1 MPWVSRLWMTAS
13 ELLWNKYE
21 TPTLRHSCAWW
32 WNISERH
39 SFWGRFLVKI
49 CNLSGAPRTV
59 FSWWF
64 SLRLLPFELSSSCFS
79 IRESVRCSVNVF
91 RMFPFPVTSGFT
103 VYVLLRWAGTSW
115 TITAL
120 DCKCHGTLTVNESHQ
135 LNTAMYERD
144 VFFQICKPIR
154 CTISSSPWLMHM
166 LHSYSV
172 SPASELQCAVCFVFE
187 VQQCWSQLPNTIK
200 LCVVVAFLRGDLW
213 NSHGH
218 LLNVFEGHNIWW
230 IMALIWQSCFLFSSS
245 CSLRHFHIH
254 FEWKSTY
261 GFESCE
267 MVHIYGG
274 EMQRPLEHMV
284 MTFIHIH
291 VSADWL
297 LNGLM

>member
-1 MPWVSRLWMTAS
+1 MLLVQCFHDDLACVYFPLNYLQVVPVLESLWDVRLMYSGCFRSPWRVDLQCMFSFAGLGPLGQSLPWTANVTGRWLLMNHTNSTRLCTR
-13 ELLWNKYE
+13 E
-21 TPTLRHSCAWW
+21 T
-32 WNISERH
+32 
-39 SFWGRFLVKI
+39 F
-49 CNLSGAPRTV
+49 
-59 FSWWF
+59 
-64 SLRLLPFELSSSCFS
+64 
-79 IRESVRCSVNVF
+79 
-91 RMFPFPVTSGFT
+91 
-103 VYVLLRWAGTSW
+103 
-115 TITAL
+115 
-120 DCKCHGTLTVNESHQ
+120 
-135 LNTAMYERD
+135 
-144 VFFQICKPIR
+144 FFQICKPIR